1 MIELK
6 FPMALDGNG
15 RFVSSTSYEEIYK
28 QRVLAVVS
36 TMKGTRAMRP
46 TFGTGLER
54 QLFANGPDVV
64 NMASNQVTFALANSL
79 PEVRV
84 METVGTFDEDS
95 GVVTVDI
102 RFSLPNNKESSTIVT
117 INQDQLSPYVALNIA
132 GGME

>member
-6 FPMALDGNG
+6 FPMALDGYG
-15 RFVSSTSYEEIYK
+15 RFVSHTSYEDIYK

-36 TMKGTRAMRP
+36 TMQGTRAMRP
-46 TFGTGLER
+46 EFGSGVEK
-54 QLFANGPDVV
+54 QLFANGPEVV
-64 NMASNQVTFALANSL
+64 SRASSQVTAALMRSL

-84 METVGTFDEDS
+84 EEASGTFDEDS
-95 GVVTVDI
+95 GVVTLDI
-102 RFSLPNNKESSTIVT
+102 RFSLPNNKQSSTMVT